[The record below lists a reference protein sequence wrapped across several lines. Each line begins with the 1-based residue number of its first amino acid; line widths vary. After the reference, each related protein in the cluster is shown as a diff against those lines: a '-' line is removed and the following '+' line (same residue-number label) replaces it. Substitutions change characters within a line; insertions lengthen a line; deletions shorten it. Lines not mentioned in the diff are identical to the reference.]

1 MKLFSQ
7 TSISCNCNPTN
18 KYNRKVSPCA
28 GNIDETVRR
37 IHHTLE
43 WRRNFNVDS
52 FSKFD
57 ETSTLGKVMHPTFLG
72 LASPLGSPVAYL
84 PLGQIDFKGKH
95 IHDPLT
101 TLLIEIST
109 RSKDTRA

>member
-1 MKLFSQ
+1 MKVEFSYAW
-7 TSISCNCNPTN
+7 ISFEEYLCNCNPTN

-84 PLGQIDFKGKH
+84 PLGQIDFKGKSH
-95 IHDPLT
+95 SR
-101 TLLIEIST
+101 ST
-109 RSKDTRA
+109 HTQNKK

>member
-1 MKLFSQ
+1 
-7 TSISCNCNPTN
+7 
-18 KYNRKVSPCA
+18 
-28 GNIDETVRR
+28 
-37 IHHTLE
+37 
-43 WRRNFNVDS
+43 
-52 FSKFD
+52 
-57 ETSTLGKVMHPTFLG
+57 MHPTFLG